1 MTYKFYTNKPTCK
14 ATLVSGEECF
24 GVTFHNDVWFPI
36 DEEHLKL
43 LHEACRSTNLNV
55 ITAPIDAGA
64 LMQEMIDNAKKAKE
78 KEMIRR
84 KEAAAK
90 KAQRDIEKKRK
101 QLEQLQRELGVS
113 NE

>member
-14 ATLVSGEECF
+14 ATLASSEECF

-36 DEEHLKL
+36 DDEHLNL
-43 LHEACRSTNLNV
+43 LHDACRTTNLTV
-55 ITAPIDAGA
+55 VTAPIDAGA
-64 LMQEMIDNAKKAKE
+64 LMQEMINNAREAKE

-84 KEAAAK
+84 KEADAK
-90 KAQRDIEKKRK
+90 KAQREIEKKRK
-101 QLEQLQRELGVS
+101 QLEKLQRELGVS